1 MFKVDNRNSR
11 ATCEICSR
19 LTKTPELRHW
29 LCSAVFIFN
38 FEHTSHLVLMFLLLT
53 LRRQCWKLNA
63 NWKGSFVYV
72 TKITRFEVIQQMWWC
87 RNSKLYA
94 KSIRAPELCP
104 QKNRHPEKN
113 STWKKLSGKL
123 PPGNKATR
131 KNACGKISL
140 ENKAHRANSPHQ
152 WNHQLVKNEIQI
164 IV

>member
-11 ATCEICSR
+11 ATCEICSK

-29 LCSAVFIFN
+29 LCSGVFIFN

-94 KSIRAPELCP
+94 KSIRAPELGP
-104 QKNRHPEKN
+104 QENYHPEIKQ
-113 STWKKLSGKL
+113 
-123 PPGNKATR
+123 R
-131 KNACGKISL
+131 GKIL
-140 ENKAHRANSPHQ
+140 AEKYLWRTKPTVQ
-152 WNHQLVKNEIQI
+152 TLRINEII
-164 IV
+164 SWWKMKYKELYSFK